1 MPARLAAR
9 QQRVRDRP
17 LVCRLTDQLDLN
29 VRVLGHDARFS
40 ESFIRYPRPPADP
53 FTARTMNRAQS
64 RASALDLHQLLM
76 AAALAADIA
85 SRRTAAASSLCVV
98 PKFRDNF
105 TRASREDSVPKQRV
119 RIAGAVLT
127 HTSRITRLRSA
138 GESEPGRSGWQPRP
152 SRRLEGMRRLAR
164 TAAPRTARDSARS
177 LDRGR
182 RQAGSDRAKVP

>member
-29 VRVLGHDARFS
+29 VRVLRHDARFS

-53 FTARTMNRAQS
+53 FTARTMNRAQG

-105 TRASREDSVPKQRV
+105 TRASREDSAPKHRV

-127 HTSRITRLRSA
+127 DASRITRMRSA
-138 GESEPGRSGWQPRP
+138 AEPGPGRSGWQPRSATGP
-152 SRRLEGMRRLAR
+152 DGWRRPLYRDLDHRRL
-164 TAAPRTARDSARS
+164 
-177 LDRGR
+177 
-182 RQAGSDRAKVP
+182 RAES